1 MNRLYALY
9 LPLLMI
15 LVSVPMVMRRV
26 PPNAFYGFRTPK
38 TLSNP
43 QIWYEANR
51 RAGVNLIV
59 AAILTMAFCAAVVW
73 SFGAARGS
81 IFLPL
86 VLLVMILGSVAVSL
100 LQLRK
105 M

>member
-1 MNRLYALY
+1 
-9 LPLLMI
+9 
-15 LVSVPMVMRRV
+15 
-26 PPNAFYGFRTPK
+26 
-38 TLSNP
+38 
-43 QIWYEANR
+43 
-51 RAGVNLIV
+51 
-59 AAILTMAFCAAVVW
+59 LTMAFCAAVVW